1 MALQPARIETF
12 LLEAPVADPVR
23 NSFRT
28 LTARPALLLRI
39 TDEDGATGWGEVWC
53 NYPPGGAAHRARLLD
68 KVIAP
73 LIIGRRFADPAQAFE
88 YLDQATR
95 VPAIQCGEPGPFAQV
110 VAGIDIA
117 LWDLAARREGVA
129 LWRRLGGT
137 GSVRVY
143 ASGLGPEQPEKLAA
157 QKMDEGYRAVKV
169 KVGFDAAIDARNLQ
183 ALRALLGQDGAL
195 MADANQR
202 WTPAQAAVAGK
213 AFEKFAMAWL
223 EEPVAADEPI
233 AHWQMLARALGTPLS
248 AGENLRGLESFTAA
262 INSGALAVIQPD
274 LGKWGGFTGC
284 MKVARVAADAGVRF
298 CPHWLGGG
306 LGLLASLSLLS
317 AADSNGWGEVDANP
331 NPLRELLLPPDFKVR
346 DGRVQLSDRPG
357 LGHEPDAGVLQ
368 RFSVGP

>member
-1 MALQPARIETF
+1 MALQPARIESF
-12 LLEAPVADPVR
+12 LLEAPVATPVR

-39 TDEDGATGWGEVWC
+39 TDIDGATGWGEVWC
-53 NYPPGGAAHRARLLD
+53 NYPPGGAAHRARLLE

-73 LIIGRRFADPAQAFE
+73 LIIGRSFADPAQAFE

-95 VPAIQCGEPGPFAQV
+95 VPAIQCGEAGPFAQV

-117 LWDLAARREGVA
+117 LWDLAARREGIA

-169 KVGFDAAIDARNLQ
+169 KVGFDAATDARNLQ
-183 ALRALLGQDGAL
+183 ALREVLGKNNAL

-202 WTPAQAAVAGK
+202 WTPVQAAAAGK
-213 AFEKFAMAWL
+213 AFDQFGMAWL
-223 EEPVAADEPI
+223 EEPIAADEAI
-233 AHWQMLARALGTPLS
+233 AHWQTLARALGTPLS
-248 AGENLRGLESFTAA
+248 AGENLRGLESFSAA
-262 INSGALAVIQPD
+262 IHSGALAVIQPD
-274 LGKWGGFTGC
+274 LGKWGGFSGC
-284 MKVARVAADAGVRF
+284 LKVARVAADAGVRF

-306 LGLLASLSLLS
+306 IGLLASLNLLS
-317 AADSNGWGEVDANP
+317 AADAQGWGEVDANP
-331 NPLRELLLPPDFKVR
+331 NPLRELLLPQDFKVR
-346 DGRVQLSDRPG
+346 DGRVQFGDRPG
-357 LGHEPDAGVLQ
+357 LGHEPDADVLQ
-368 RFSVGP
+368 RFSVG

>member
-1 MALQPARIETF
+1 MALQAARIETF
-12 LLEAPVADPVR
+12 LLEAPVANPVR

-39 TDEDGATGWGEVWC
+39 TDADGATGWGEVWC
-53 NYPPGGAAHRARLLD
+53 NYPPGGAAHRAHLLE

-73 LIIGRRFADPAQAFE
+73 LIIGRSFADPMEAFDF
-88 YLDQATR
+88 LDQATR

-129 LWRRLGGT
+129 LWRHLGGT

-157 QKMDEGYRAVKV
+157 QKIDEGYRAVKV
-169 KVGFDAAIDARNLQ
+169 KVGFDAATDNRNLH
-183 ALRALLGQDGAL
+183 ALREMLGKDKAL

-202 WTPAQAAVAGK
+202 WTAAQAAVAGK
-213 AFEKFAMAWL
+213 AFDQFGLAWL
-223 EEPVAADEPI
+223 EEPIAADEPLT
-233 AHWQMLARALGTPLS
+233 HWQTLARAIGTPLS

-262 INSGALAVIQPD
+262 IHSGALAVIQPD
-274 LGKWGGFTGC
+274 LGKWGGFSGC
-284 MKVARVAADAGVRF
+284 LKVARVAAGAGVRF

-306 LGLLASLSLLS
+306 IGLLASLNLLS
-317 AADSNGWGEVDANP
+317 AADANGWGEIDANP
-331 NPLRELLLPPDFKVR
+331 NPLRELLLPQDFTVR
-346 DGRVQLSDRPG
+346 DGRLQLGDRPG